1 MKVGLIWIYK
11 IIKHHR
17 NNGRLRNNVWNKK
30 LNKFAF
36 VLLETKELKNTEL
49 KNRATEIIWISKKT
63 HNSFIKHTKFFRDY

>member
-36 VLLETKELKNTEL
+36 VLLETKELKNIEL
-49 KNRATEIIWISKKT
+49 KTGLQKLFGYQRKT